1 MPTYEVAARVRCSAP
16 PERVWPVLADL
27 DRWGAVP
34 GAAVQLEEVD
44 ADPPNR
50 LRYRIV
56 EGIPVR
62 DHVAEVLLVA
72 VGGGTDIRWSHRFR
86 ARIPGSGGFLR
97 TRLEKQAAEAASGLA
112 EAASV
117 A

>member
-1 MPTYEVAARVRCSAP
+1 MRCAAP
-16 PERVWPVLADL
+16 PEQVWPLLADL
-27 DRWGAVP
+27 DRWSAVP
-34 GAAVQLEEVD
+34 GAAVRLEPVD

-56 EGIPVR
+56 GGIPVR

-72 VGGGTDIRWSHRFR
+72 VGGGTDICWSHRFR
-86 ARIPGSGGFLR
+86 ARIPGTGGFLR
-97 TRLEKQAAEAASGLA
+97 TRLEKQAADAAAGLA
-112 EAASV
+112 DAASV